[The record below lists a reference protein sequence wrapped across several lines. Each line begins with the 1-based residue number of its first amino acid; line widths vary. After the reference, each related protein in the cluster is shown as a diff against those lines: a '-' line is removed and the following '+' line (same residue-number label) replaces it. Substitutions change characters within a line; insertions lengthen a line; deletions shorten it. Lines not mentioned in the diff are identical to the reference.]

1 MDYSPIVAQVW
12 GMLTWFIPA
21 ALLIGLLK
29 SPWAK
34 GQIGELL
41 VRLFAHW
48 QLDRQTY
55 RRLHN
60 VTLNTPDGTTQIDH
74 VFLSPYGIFVLETVS
89 VILQVASFKLT
100 GKRLFRMAPI
110 HHHYELKG
118 WPEPRVIVRF
128 WITTVMLVLFGLATL
143 KLR

>member
-48 QLDRQTY
+48 QLDRHTY

-74 VFLSPYGIFVLETVS
+74 VFLSPYGIFVGTLW
-89 VILQVASFKLT
+89 K
-100 GKRLFRMAPI
+100 
-110 HHHYELKG
+110 
-118 WPEPRVIVRF
+118 VRP
-128 WITTVMLVLFGLATL
+128 
-143 KLR
+143 